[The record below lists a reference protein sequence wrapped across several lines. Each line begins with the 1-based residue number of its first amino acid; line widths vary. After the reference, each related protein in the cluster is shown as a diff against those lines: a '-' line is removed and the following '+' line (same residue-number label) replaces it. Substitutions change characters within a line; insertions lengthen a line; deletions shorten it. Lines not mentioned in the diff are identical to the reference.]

1 MKQKQKHK
9 NMNIT
14 SFELQLIKDYYNF
27 NKTIV
32 INNNKISFVCYGSI
46 NILENQ
52 QRACFNAFAIANNI
66 NLEFT
71 YLSSKS
77 RQPNRLFS
85 SMNIIKYIRN
95 SGIYKIRITFNDI
108 SKDSSFTIKINSH
121 LFFMSKLKELDSFVS
136 NNEINITFNISVIK
150 IRNSSILI
158 RSTKLKKQGL
168 RSINLQ
174 LIGYLIYLKNKNIS
188 VAVAE

>member
-1 MKQKQKHK
+1 
-9 NMNIT
+9 MNIT

-32 INNNKISFVCYGSI
+32 INKNKISFVCYGSI

-85 SMNIIKYIRN
+85 SMNVIKYIRN

-108 SKDSSFTIKINSH
+108 SKESSFKIKVNSH

-136 NNEINITFNISVIK
+136 NNEINITFNVSVIK

-174 LIGYLIYLKNKNIS
+174 LIGYLIYLKNNSIS
-188 VAVAE
+188 VSVAE

>member
-9 NMNIT
+9 NINIT

-27 NKTIV
+27 NKTV
-32 INNNKISFVCYGSI
+32 IMNKNKISFVCYGSI

-52 QRACFNAFAIANNI
+52 QRACFNAFARANNI

-77 RQPNRLFS
+77 RQSNILFS
-85 SMNIIKYIRN
+85 SMNVIKYIRN
-95 SGIYKIRITFNDI
+95 SGIYKIRITFNNI
-108 SKDSSFTIKINSH
+108 SKDSSLKIKVNNH

-136 NNEINITFNISVIK
+136 NNEIDITFNVSVIK
-150 IRNSSILI
+150 IINSSILI
-158 RSTKLKKQGL
+158 RSTKLKKQRL
-168 RSINLQ
+168 HSINLQ
-174 LIGYLIYLKNKNIS
+174 LIGYLIYLKNNSIS
-188 VAVAE
+188 VSVAE